1 MMNPAALFSPW
12 QAIRKDLIAM
22 IDLFT
27 IEEMDYRPFSS
38 SWSVREIFLH
48 IAETEDFWIREVV
61 QKQPPVTS
69 EDLTTNLPIKTL
81 IKTRLMD
88 SFELTQQLLEGL
100 TVEDLEQLIQ
110 LPDGAHFR
118 LYDILWHVIEHEIH
132 HRGELSLV
140 LGLLGKEGLD
150 V

>member
-12 QAIRKDLIAM
+12 KAIRKDLIAM